1 MCPNIAMVEH
11 NNTHVSAIFHK
22 TYYTLLTIF
31 TLLAI
36 FHTPYCTFTF
46 RTIFHKY
53 PCRHLKPYFSTLS
66 LLAIFHTTYCTL
78 LTLFHRAYC
87 TSLTI
92 FHTAYFCTLLTQT
105 VDLAWQTSLPLLI
118 RCWTQTFAHT
128 QRWTELHLVHFYL
141 YYTQDSVYCKW
152 QTTLTSC
159 ETVTENPFSCIN
171 ATQCMSCPHKSCAQK
186 HSGHNFIVLLC
197 SYCLRFF
204 YLTSPLYPTG

>member
-1 MCPNIAMVEH
+1 MHIADTISHSILHIADNISHGMLRIADNISHGILNIADNISHGMLQIADRPE
-11 NNTHVSAIFHK
+11 
-22 TYYTLLTIF
+22 L
-31 TLLAI
+31 
-36 FHTPYCTFTF
+36 
-46 RTIFHKY
+46 
-53 PCRHLKPYFSTLS
+53 
-66 LLAIFHTTYCTL
+66 
-78 LTLFHRAYC
+78 
-87 TSLTI
+87 
-92 FHTAYFCTLLTQT
+92 T
-105 VDLAWQTSLPLLI
+105 VDLAGQTSLPLLI

-152 QTTLTSC
+152 QPTLTSC

-186 HSGHNFIVLLC
+186 HSGHNFIVRQC